1 MARILVV
8 EDDPDTRMMF
18 GKLVDIAGHDIA
30 FATNGWEALLLL
42 ENDSIELILLD
53 LMMPGMDGGTFLK
66 ILRNGSRHKDIPV
79 VVITAMDAGDI
90 AKKTEHFAVVA
101 ILQKN
106 AGLIDRLVEIIGQTL
121 SPPIKRR
128 ADSEI
133 TESLS
138 DGESPYKN

>member
-30 FATNGWEALLLL
+30 FANNGWEALLLL
-42 ENDSIELILLD
+42 ENDSFELILLD

-79 VVITAMDAGDI
+79 IVITAMDAADT
-90 AKKTEHFAVVA
+90 AKKIENSAVVA
-101 ILQKN
+101 VLQKN
-106 AGLIDRLVEIIGQTL
+106 AELIDRLVEIIGQTL
-121 SPPIKRR
+121 SPTVKRR
-128 ADSEI
+128 ADSEAV
-133 TESLS
+133 
-138 DGESPYKN
+138 DN